1 MTGDYNRLAR
11 DRIFTNLRA
20 IARLDCDGSWA
31 PAFERT
37 FPNQPGAIPLKDAQR
52 TFLVLTLPALTFLL
66 CFVSPRAEARSA
78 KAAPG
83 TVFVKT
89 ALGGFILG
97 YDIDQNGTEGVLS
110 EALAL
115 SDGNFDVAV
124 ETFDQTTGKILK
136 IISEQKDTKNDF
148 VTLGIFGNGVGLVEL
163 EKVKGLFVN
172 QRIYATLNPLS
183 SNKLTGRWMPPLTKT
198 ELILGLAP
206 SQGASTTAILASQS
220 FTSLVFSSD
229 VASNTFGPLIKLT
242 DSVFGSGDSPV
253 IGIDTQT
260 NQAVVAASS
269 GGVLDIPQIA
279 EVNLTSK
286 TVSQFQGLGFGFVNG
301 IAVDSADG
309 IAVTAT
315 EIDFSLEFYD
325 LATQSGF
332 IVVLKGATNQSQSG
346 GYVAF
351 DPVNKLFLVGQEFS
365 SVAPTGSSI
374 QVYDINGN
382 FVEAINGLSLPAS
395 PAYIALNPLTR
406 SGYVIVTPSLTEL
419 QSFTY

>member
-1 MTGDYNRLAR
+1 
-11 DRIFTNLRA
+11 
-20 IARLDCDGSWA
+20 
-31 PAFERT
+31 
-37 FPNQPGAIPLKDAQR
+37 
-52 TFLVLTLPALTFLL
+52 
-66 CFVSPRAEARSA
+66 
-78 KAAPG
+78 
-83 TVFVKT
+83 
-89 ALGGFILG
+89 
-97 YDIDQNGTEGVLS
+97 
-110 EALAL
+110 
-115 SDGNFDVAV
+115 
-124 ETFDQTTGKILK
+124 
-136 IISEQKDTKNDF
+136 
-148 VTLGIFGNGVGLVEL
+148 
-163 EKVKGLFVN
+163 
-172 QRIYATLNPLS
+172 
-183 SNKLTGRWMPPLTKT
+183 MPPLTKT

-206 SQGASTTAILASQS
+206 SQGASSTAILASQN

-260 NQAVVAASS
+260 NQAVVAAST

-279 EVNLTSK
+279 EVDLASK
-286 TVSQFQGLGFGFVNG
+286 TVNQFQGLGFGFVNG

-332 IVVLKGATNQSQSG
+332 IVPLRGATNQSQSG

-382 FVEAINGLSLPAS
+382 FVKAINGLSLPAS
-395 PAYIALNPLTR
+395 PAYIALNPGRR

>member
-1 MTGDYNRLAR
+1 
-11 DRIFTNLRA
+11 
-20 IARLDCDGSWA
+20 
-31 PAFERT
+31 
-37 FPNQPGAIPLKDAQR
+37 LKNAQR
-52 TFLVLTLPALTFLL
+52 TFVVLTLPALTFLL
-66 CFVSPRAEARSA
+66 CFVSPRAEARNA

-124 ETFDQTTGKILK
+124 ETFDQATGKILK
-136 IISEQKDTKNDF
+136 IVSEQKETKNDF
-148 VTLGIFGNGVGLVEL
+148 VTLGIFGNSVGLVEL

-242 DSVFGSGDSPV
+242 DSVFGLGDSPV

-260 NQAVVAASS
+260 NQAVVAAST

-279 EVNLTSK
+279 EVDLTSK

-332 IVVLKGATNQSQSG
+332 IVPLKGATNQSQSG

-395 PAYIALNPLTR
+395 PAYIALNPGTR

-419 QSFTY
+419 QAFTY